1 MSYLA
6 SLFAEPV
13 DNQPTDHLTDHLTD
27 RRFVDLNPAP
37 GEPSYLLC
45 LSRTLADELI
55 VENRAWLGRSLE
67 VLAQGILF
75 ETDCPLHTG
84 DKIRL
89 EMAVDTRL
97 VEGAGEILH
106 VQPRP
111 DGLATALF
119 EFTEMS
125 DAGRDLLAAL
135 SAER

>member
-13 DNQPTDHLTDHLTD
+13 DPQPTDHLTDHLTD

-67 VLAQGILF
+67 VLAEGILF

-84 DKIRL
+84 DQIRL
-89 EMAVDTRL
+89 ELAVDTRL
-97 VEGAGEILH
+97 IEGTGEILH

-119 EFTEMS
+119 EFREMS
-125 DAGRDLLAAL
+125 DAGRELLASL